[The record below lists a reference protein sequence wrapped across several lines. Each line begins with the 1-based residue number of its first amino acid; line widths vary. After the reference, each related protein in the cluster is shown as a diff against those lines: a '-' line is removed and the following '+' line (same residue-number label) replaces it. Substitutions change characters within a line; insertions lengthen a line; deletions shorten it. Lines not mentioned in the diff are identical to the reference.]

1 MKKLM
6 FGKMKQLAC
15 DTIDASI
22 IARRSTQ
29 ECETL
34 ESFFFFF
41 FSSLSDHFRVS
52 YTVGTR

>member
-34 ESFFFFF
+34 ESFFFF
-41 FSSLSDHFRVS
+41 SSLGDHFRVS